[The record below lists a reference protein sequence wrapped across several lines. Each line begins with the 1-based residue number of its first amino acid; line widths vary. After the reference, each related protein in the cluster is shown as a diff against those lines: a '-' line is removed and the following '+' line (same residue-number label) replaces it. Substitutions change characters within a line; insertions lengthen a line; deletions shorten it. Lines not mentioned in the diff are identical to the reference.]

1 MELVI
6 GCLKTFAVGIRG
18 LRWVKVRT
26 QLGGLSKRMCAYD
39 GEGGGEVFAILV
51 RMYKWND
58 PDSDYQLSESGHVI
72 LFLIR
77 LAASLMQSIPCQYN

>member
-6 GCLKTFAVGIRG
+6 GCSKTFAVGIRG

-26 QLGGLSKRMCAYD
+26 QLGGLSKRTCAYD
-39 GEGGGEVFAILV
+39 GGGGVKFFAILV
-51 RMYKWND
+51 HTYKWND
-58 PDSDYQLSESGHVI
+58 PDSDYQLSESGHIV
-72 LFLIR
+72 LFFIR